1 MCRCAC
7 TCIGMHCDNIIYIY
21 CMYDIVHMYHTEVH
35 AHVAT
40 RVPCLQ
46 FGGAAVQM
54 EYIEFIVYIGIVS
67 YGNNA
72 GPKYGIIISSCV
84 SLAICSCL

>member
-1 MCRCAC
+1 
-7 TCIGMHCDNIIYIY
+7 
-21 CMYDIVHMYHTEVH
+21 MYDIVHMYHTEMH

-46 FGGAAVQM
+46 FDGAAVQM